1 MEIVEKLNLSFEEMN
16 SNEKN
21 TLPELTSG
29 RSLEEMLYG
38 GKTEGYIAYSKLFGS
53 CYAPEEPSRRPR
65 FIRDIT
71 KPVPQHVKTAAG
83 FYTLPAFSIYS
94 CNTNFMYN
102 TDSTRELRMN
112 CYVVG
117 QNGIG
122 KGCVKP
128 LLDAIFSPI
137 QVFDD
142 EGWKVQKE
150 YNSEKIAAGD
160 AMTVKRPTVKIRI
173 LPPNITKPELNQIGD
188 ESEGKTLFMH
198 VQEPDELDTLKG
210 GPRGRQHF
218 EIFKKAD
225 DENNTAGQLR
235 AGTKSVSAKYNLR
248 FNYVIEIRPTQL
260 LGFFNSE
267 IINGARDRACFCEIQ
282 APEDIHQWPKMG
294 DTGEKYI
301 QTILPYI
308 ENIQAAKGT
317 IICKRANKLINK
329 LRNEFFEYYD
339 ETQDEV
345 LEIITHRA
353 LCRAFKRACLIYI
366 AEGQKWDSAL
376 DTWIRW
382 SFMYDMWMHFHY
394 FYDAIKGKNS
404 QLEVTKK
411 GPDPIL
417 DMLGEEFTFEQL
429 KQVYIKL
436 GKYTDDKKLHG
447 VIRQWVNRKKIERT
461 GTDTFRK
468 IRK

>member
-1 MEIVEKLNLSFEEMN
+1 
-16 SNEKN
+16 
-21 TLPELTSG
+21 
-29 RSLEEMLYG
+29 
-38 GKTEGYIAYSKLFGS
+38 
-53 CYAPEEPSRRPR
+53 
-65 FIRDIT
+65 
-71 KPVPQHVKTAAG
+71 
-83 FYTLPAFSIYS
+83 
-94 CNTNFMYN
+94 
-102 TDSTRELRMN
+102 
-112 CYVVG
+112 
-117 QNGIG
+117 
-122 KGCVKP
+122 
-128 LLDAIFSPI
+128 
-137 QVFDD
+137 
-142 EGWKVQKE
+142 
-150 YNSEKIAAGD
+150 
-160 AMTVKRPTVKIRI
+160 VKRPTVKIRI

-260 LGFFNSE
+260 LEFFKSE

-282 APEDIHQWPKMG
+282 SPEDIHQWPKMG

-308 ENIQAAKGT
+308 ENIQAAQGT
-317 IICKRANKLINK
+317 IVCKRANKLINK

-345 LEIITHRA
+345 LELITHRA

-417 DMLGEEFTFEQL
+417 DMLGEEFTYEQL

-436 GKYTDDKKLHG
+436 GKNTDNKILHG
-447 VIRQWVNRKKIERT
+447 AIRQWVRRNRVERT

-468 IRK
+468 IRKQTFS